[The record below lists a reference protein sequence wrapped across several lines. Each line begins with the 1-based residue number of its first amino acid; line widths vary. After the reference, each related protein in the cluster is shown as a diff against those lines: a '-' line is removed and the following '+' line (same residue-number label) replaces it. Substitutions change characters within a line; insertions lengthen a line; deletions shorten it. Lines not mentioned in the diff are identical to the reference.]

1 MRSVRVF
8 QVVLA
13 SFVLCAPGA
22 AEAGE
27 DALGWLSG
35 DWYLTVGATGMVAPN
50 FEGGKKYLLSAQPI
64 ISLGKAGPAARF
76 TSRNDNISLAL
87 IDEGGLRA
95 GLTGKLLFSRDG
107 DDADELKGLDRVRW
121 GGEAGGFFEFYP
133 FDWLRARAELRR
145 GIRAHSGFVADIA
158 ADAFYDVTPDVRIS
172 GGPRVSFASSDYF
185 DAYYG
190 VNAEEAVASGLSQY
204 RPGGGVKS
212 AGLGGAVTWKVTEPM
227 TASLFGEY
235 SRLMGPAAD
244 SSLVKERGS
253 RDQFMI
259 GVSTT
264 YRFDFSM

>member
-1 MRSVRVF
+1 MRSIKVY
-8 QVVLA
+8 QVALA
-13 SFVLCAPGA
+13 TFMLGSPGA
-22 AEAGE
+22 AEGADG
-27 DALGWLSG
+27 ALGWLSG
-35 DWYLTVGATGMVAPN
+35 DWYLTVGATGLVAPD
-50 FEGGKKYLLSAQPI
+50 FEGSKNYILSAQPI

-76 TSRNDNISLAL
+76 TSRNDNISLGL
-87 IDEGGLRA
+87 IDEGGFRA
-95 GLTGKLLFSRDG
+95 GLAGKILFSRDG
-107 DDADELKGLDRVRW
+107 DDADELRGLDPVRW
-121 GGEAGGFFEFYP
+121 GGEAGGFFEFYSL
-133 FDWLRARAELRR
+133 DWLRARAELRH

-158 ADAFYDVTPDVRIS
+158 ADAFHDVTPEVRIS

-190 VNAEEAVASGLSQY
+190 VDAGEAIASGLSRY
-204 RPGGGVKS
+204 RPDGGVKS

-227 TASLFGEY
+227 TASLFAEY

-253 RDQFMI
+253 RDQFTI